1 MVAKKTETAEQKLLK
16 MIEASSGGGETVSQS
31 QKEFQS
37 QERILSIVKIA
48 NKILIVCVLGA
59 LLFLGNEIKVGV
71 EVLGKKIQI
80 SGAKV
85 SGLSSFDSAGLVPVI
100 QRISYYLSNINQRNI
115 FSPYEDIQT
124 VSVVEVSES
133 NRAIVGRTKNLRL
146 VGISWFDTVESASV
160 MVEDVKK
167 KETLF
172 LRKGEK
178 IGDITV
184 KTIYANSVE
193 LGYKD
198 EEIILRYDKPKN

>member
-16 MIEASSGGGETVSQS
+16 MIEASSGGGETVSES

-37 QERILSIVKIA
+37 QERILSVVKIA
-48 NKILIVCVLGA
+48 NKILIVCVLA
-59 LLFLGNEIKVGV
+59 AVFFLGNEIKTGV
-71 EVLGKKIQI
+71 QVLGEKIQI
-80 SGAKV
+80 SGVKT
-85 SGLSSFDSAGLVPVI
+85 SGSNSFDGAGLVPVI
-100 QRISYYLSNINQRNI
+100 QRISYYLSNVNKRNI
-115 FSPYEDIQT
+115 FSPYKDVQT
-124 VSVVEVSES
+124 ASVVEVSEN

-160 MVEDVKK
+160 MVEDIKK

-198 EEIILRYDKPKN
+198 EEIIIRYDKPKN